1 MLDVEI
7 DSSLDDFISAKMNN
21 SLCIEKFHELEF
33 QAFVKQFQEENSNP
47 VVVTKDQKKDYYTVL
62 TLIN

>member
-1 MLDVEI
+1 
-7 DSSLDDFISAKMNN
+7 MNN

-47 VVVTKDQKKDYYTVL
+47 TEVIKDQKGLQYCVNPLDQL
-62 TLIN
+62 DDLIVNLKIKSDFS